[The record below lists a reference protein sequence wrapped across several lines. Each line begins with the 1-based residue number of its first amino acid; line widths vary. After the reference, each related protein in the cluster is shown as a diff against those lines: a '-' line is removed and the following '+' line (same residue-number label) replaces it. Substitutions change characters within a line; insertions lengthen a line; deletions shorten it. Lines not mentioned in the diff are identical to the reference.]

1 MVYSQVTA
9 NRWFCVGL
17 QEFSYKNKYLALYS
31 IQGDLMANCAV
42 NLYPWQNPNNY
53 PLTTTVIQINPITNI
68 IREGVIIVGA
78 SRKEIK

>member
-1 MVYSQVTA
+1 LVYSQVAA

-31 IQGDLMANCAV
+31 IHGDLMANYAINV
-42 NLYPWQNPNNY
+42 YPWQNFFNY
-53 PLTTTVIQINPITNI
+53 PLTTTILQNNPKIKI